1 MALTLDKKEL
11 QVISAHP
18 FIQRAYNLLQDY
30 LAISKFKVVAMLV
43 LTAWVGLA
51 LAPDVGR
58 GITVQFIS
66 LLGIGLL
73 SGAAAVINHVVDSE
87 IDTKMARTRQRPV
100 AKGRLSKTHALSFAG
115 VIGFAGFIML
125 MLWANTLTA
134 VLTLFALVGYAFI
147 YTSFL
152 KRATPQNIV
161 IGGLAG
167 AMPPLLG
174 WVSET
179 NQMAAAPW
187 LLVMI
192 IFTWTPPHFWALAIA
207 RKSDYERAKIPML
220 PVTHGI
226 DFCKTCVVA
235 YTILLALVCV
245 LPYLI
250 GMSGGIYLV
259 GACVLNALFLYKAV
273 KLKLAPDNSNAMD
286 LFRFSIVHLMVL
298 FVILFIDKW
307 LPL

>member
-1 MALTLDKKEL
+1 MFD
-11 QVISAHP
+11 
-18 FIQRAYNLLQDY
+18 FMN
-30 LAISKFKVVAMLV
+30 
-43 LTAWVGLA
+43 
-51 LAPDVGR
+51 
-58 GITVQFIS
+58 
-66 LLGIGLL
+66 
-73 SGAAAVINHVVDSE
+73 
-87 IDTKMARTRQRPV
+87 
-100 AKGRLSKTHALSFAG
+100 
-115 VIGFAGFIML
+115 
-125 MLWANTLTA
+125 
-134 VLTLFALVGYAFI
+134 
-147 YTSFL
+147 
-152 KRATPQNIV
+152 
-161 IGGLAG
+161 
-167 AMPPLLG
+167 
-174 WVSET
+174 
-179 NQMAAAPW
+179 
-187 LLVMI
+187 I

-273 KLKLAPDNSNAMD
+273 KLKLAPSDDTAMD